1 VPFLRRRRRT
11 PPPDL
16 VEGLG
21 IGTGERLL
29 AWAASDPAGA
39 VVATDVALYLPTR
52 AGTERIG
59 WERVDRATW
68 DRDEELLTVAE
79 ASAGGRP
86 RRHALRVLDA
96 AELTVVVRE
105 RVNATVVLSRHVPI
119 EGTRG
124 VTVVGRRP
132 PGSDRLTWTV
142 AVDRGLDLAD
152 PPTRARVDAAL
163 AEVRSEVGG

>member
-1 VPFLRRRRRT
+1 VPFLRRRRT
-11 PPPDL
+11 PPPEL
-16 VEGLG
+16 VDGLD

-29 AWAASDPAGA
+29 AWAASEPAGA

-59 WERVDRATW
+59 WERVDKATW
-68 DRDEELLTVAE
+68 DRDEELLTVVE
-79 ASAGGRP
+79 ASPGGRA
-86 RRHALRVLDA
+86 RRHALRVFDA

-105 RVNATVVLSRHVPI
+105 RVNATVVLSRQVPI
-119 EGTRG
+119 EGNRG

-152 PPTRARVDAAL
+152 PATKAAVDAAVVQ
-163 AEVRSEVGG
+163 VRGEVGG